1 MPASSKAQ
9 QRFMGLVR
17 AVQKGEVPKNK
28 VSKAIKKV
36 AKDMKAKEVDK
47 YASTKHKNLP
57 DKVDELVP
65 NMAVINQ
72 PAYKKMLDKQISK
85 NTKIKTALSNKDHKD
100 HKKAKSIMQ
109 RIKDKLMKKKPIRL
123 KSKSGMGKISHL
135 GIESVNEYTYGVGD
149 IVKDINPTCPHNGAM
164 GKVKSISP
172 KSVVFVVMNKG
183 KNYQPGDV
191 LDKTHDQMKKMNEIS
206 NSEAKELLRQLG
218 GRRFMM
224 MVGAKNIARDKDG
237 LHMKIG
243 RNSKSISHVVIDY
256 NRGRDLYDMKFLRVR
271 SSKGKMNV
279 KVVKQVKGIYA
290 DQLHDTFEKHTGL
303 YTRM

>member
-135 GIESVNEYTYGVGD
+135 GIESVDEKINLFLEKNVPTNPSKWSYYKSQAKKKFDVYPSAYANAWAAKQYKAAGGGWKKESVELEEGQINEATYV
-149 IVKDINPTCPHNGAM
+149 
-164 GKVKSISP
+164 
-172 KSVVFVVMNKG
+172 
-183 KNYQPGDV
+183 
-191 LDKTHDQMKKMNEIS
+191 
-206 NSEAKELLRQLG
+206 
-218 GRRFMM
+218 
-224 MVGAKNIARDKDG
+224 
-237 LHMKIG
+237 
-243 RNSKSISHVVIDY
+243 
-256 NRGRDLYDMKFLRVR
+256 
-271 SSKGKMNV
+271 KGKMNSIFKFSGKQLVDGLVGNVVDSPSVERNRIKAQASKKAKAQILATYLKFKKDIEKIV
-279 KVVKQVKGIYA
+279 KPFDSEI
-290 DQLHDTFEKHTGL
+290 TG
-303 YTRM
+303 R